1 MEFLGIL
8 LPIFL
13 IFGIGY
19 IGQKT
24 IGFDVRNLSTMAL
37 YLLSPVLVFRTFYG
51 IELQW
56 THLYM
61 FLYCMGLFLSLVLLT
76 TLIGRAKGYN
86 TPETCGMILAS
97 VFMNGGNYGVPL
109 VLFVFGNEGLDYAVF
124 LMVVQALLMSTMGVY
139 YAAKGSPEGGGVRSA
154 LTAVRRVP
162 VAYGVLV
169 GLAFTWLGVP
179 LSEPILQAVD
189 LVANATIPIIMIVL
203 GMQLAQISIRKLK
216 LEKLSYSL
224 SLKMLVS
231 PAIALVITLLLPVE
245 PMLKQIMILI
255 AAMPTAANTT
265 LLALQ
270 FQTDADFVSSA
281 TLISTSLSVITLPL
295 LMFWLV

>member
-24 IGFDVRNLSTMAL
+24 IGFDVRNLSKMAL

-51 IELQW
+51 IDLQW

-61 FLYCMGLFLSLVLLT
+61 FLYCMGLCLSLIILT
-76 TLIGRAKGYN
+76 TLIGRIKGYS
-86 TPETCGMILAS
+86 TAETCGMILAS

-109 VLFVFGNEGLDYAVF
+109 VLFLFGEQGLDYAVF
-124 LMVVQALLMSTMGVY
+124 LMVMQSLLMCTMGVY
-139 YAAKGSPEGGGVRSA
+139 YAAKGSPEGDGIRSA
-154 LTAVRRVP
+154 LNSVRRVP
-162 VAYGVLV
+162 VVYGVFV
-169 GLAFTWLGVP
+169 GLAFTWLGIP
-179 LSEPILQAVD
+179 LSEPILQAVN
-189 LVANATIPIIMIVL
+189 LVADATIPTIMIVL
-203 GMQLAQISIRKLK
+203 GMQLATISIRELK

-224 SLKMLVS
+224 ALKMLVS
-231 PAIALVITLLLPVE
+231 PAIALAIAILLPVE
-245 PMLKQIMILI
+245 PMLKQIMVLI

-265 LLALQ
+265 LLAVQ
-270 FQTDADFVSSA
+270 FQTEPDFVSSA
-281 TLISTSLSVITLPL
+281 TLISTSLSILTLPV
-295 LMFWLV
+295 LMAWLI